1 MLLDDQIKNYSNNKG
16 LLTIQRTSQWANRIR
31 AIKIIIDG
39 TKVASINNG
48 KSLDLD
54 LDPGVYQIQVKIDWC
69 KTKVFNLTIQPY
81 QTISLETGCHYRG
94 WKLWAPFIILYY
106 LFVRPSSYLYLVDK
120 SQEESTI

>member
-39 TKVASINNG
+39 TKVASLKNG

-69 KTKVFNLTIQPY
+69 KTKAFNLTIQPY
-81 QTISLETGCHYRG
+81 QTINLETGCNYRG
-94 WKLWAPFIILYY
+94 WKLWVPFIILYY
-106 LFVRPSSYLYLVDK
+106 LFVRPSSYLYLVEK